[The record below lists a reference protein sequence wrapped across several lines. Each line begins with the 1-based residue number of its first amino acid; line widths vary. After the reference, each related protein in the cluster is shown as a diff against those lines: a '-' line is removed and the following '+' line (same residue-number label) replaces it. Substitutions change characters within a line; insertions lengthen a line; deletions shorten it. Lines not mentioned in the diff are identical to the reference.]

1 MSTAFVSAI
10 KAMSDNPELLAK
22 VSSAGSSEE
31 RASILR
37 AAGVEVPTHADVNA
51 HLMANVAGGGSTAT
65 QASKHKTTIGFGAG
79 AAVAAGAAAAAA

>member
-10 KAMSDNPELLAK
+10 KAMGDNPELLAK

-51 HLMANVAGGGSTAT
+51 HLMADVAGGTAA
-65 QASKHKTTIGFGAG
+65 QSHATTIEFGSAS
-79 AAVAAGAAAAAA
+79 AVAAGAAAAAA